1 MTSTPEVAEMEALQR
16 VADDL
21 AIRNLVARLAHLA
34 DTAAIDELDEYVG
47 LFTEDAS
54 WEMAGNER
62 RGRDAIL
69 EGARER
75 RLAGTQGPGT
85 HSRHVITTQAVRLE
99 GHDSA
104 VSDAYFLFVAD
115 TDTSPAIRLVGHYH
129 DRFRKDAGTWRLAQ
143 RRITTG

>member
-1 MTSTPEVAEMEALQR
+1 MSTTRDVAGTDTSQQA
-16 VADDL
+16 ADDL

-34 DTAAIDELDEYVG
+34 DMAGAEELDEYVAM
-47 LFTEDAS
+47 FTEDAS

-75 RLAGTQGPGT
+75 RQSGTQGPGT
-85 HSRHVITTQAVRLE
+85 HSRHVITTQAVRFD
-99 GHDSA
+99 GPDTA

-115 TDTSPAIRLVGHYH
+115 TDTSPVIRLVGHYH
-129 DRFRKDAGTWRLAQ
+129 DRFRREAGIWRLAR
-143 RRITTG
+143 RRITRG